1 MASGEITQ
9 LLNAYSA
16 GEASAFDR
24 LLPLV
29 YDEMR
34 LAAHRQLRKRRP
46 GQTLDTSALVHDA
59 YLRLIDH
66 QRAGWRDRNHF
77 MAVATLAMRQI
88 LVDYARRRTAQ
99 KRGGEEPAVTLEEG
113 RIGAG
118 NDLAV
123 EVLALD
129 EALGRLSE
137 LDPRLTKL
145 VELRFFGGLTVEET
159 AGVPEA
165 SERTVKRDWRK
176 ARAFLYQQLG
186 TGEAS

>member
-1 MASGEITQ
+1 MPVGDITQ
-9 LLNAYSA
+9 LLHAYSA
-16 GEASAFDR
+16 GEASALDR

-59 YLRLIDH
+59 YLKLVD
-66 QRAGWRDRNHF
+66 QQQAGWRDRNHF

-88 LVDYARRRTAQ
+88 LVDTARRRRAQ
-99 KRGGEEPAVTLEEG
+99 KRGGDEAPVTLDEG
-113 RIGAG
+113 RIGQAES
-118 NDLAV
+118 LAI

-129 EALGRLSE
+129 EALEKLSQ

-159 AGVPEA
+159 AAVLDL

-176 ARAFLYQQLG
+176 ARAFLVQQLDSG
-186 TGEAS
+186 SAA